1 MSKMEKNISFQVFAL
16 PHTSKKAEK
25 SPENGLPP
33 VSQKR
38 IFPAMP
44 KRFSGCAI
52 QEPDYND
59 LVQVR
64 CNCTFSGSHWAG
76 FLFFNIRDFQCGIPG
91 SADAVYLE
99 EHGLLTTLK
108 SGEPSFIHCRT
119 FCFNLAIFQNNPE
132 RAW

>member
-16 PHTSKKAEK
+16 PHTNKKAEK
-25 SPENGLPP
+25 SPENGLPS
-33 VSQKR
+33 VSLKR
-38 IFPAMP
+38 IFPGMP

-76 FLFFNIRDFQCGIPG
+76 LDSYSSVSVTSNAAYRTPPMPF
-91 SADAVYLE
+91 
-99 EHGLLTTLK
+99 TLK
-108 SGEPSFIHCRT
+108 NTGC
-119 FCFNLAIFQNNPE
+119 
-132 RAW
+132 